1 MEKSSALE
9 SLHYKV
15 KLYSYKYHSGYGSP
29 QINKQTLTP
38 RKVSLSVDGK
48 EVLLQFDDMVAKRVY
63 EFDLQNLRTQEGSK
77 LLNALVAYH
86 AHNLAE

>member
-1 MEKSSALE
+1 MEKSSSLE
-9 SLHYKV
+9 PLHYKA

-38 RKVSLSVDGK
+38 RKVSLSEDGK

-77 LLNALVAYH
+77 LLNVLVAYH

>member
-1 MEKSSALE
+1 KSSSLE
-9 SLHYKV
+9 PLHYKA

-38 RKVSLSVDGK
+38 RKVSLSEDGK

-77 LLNALVAYH
+77 LLNTLVAYH

>member
-1 MEKSSALE
+1 M
-9 SLHYKV
+9 YKRQ
-15 KLYSYKYHSGYGSP
+15 YHSGYGSP

-38 RKVSLSVDGK
+38 RKVSLSEDGK